1 MLNGNYRPVGTSM
14 EQKAILIVDD
24 SILIIERVTEI
35 LKDLETVSSITQV
48 HSYSEARNALEYVRP
63 DVVLLDINLPDTN
76 GIELLRYLK
85 KTDPGI
91 TVIMF
96 SNRGNEYYRDL
107 CQKIGAD
114 FFVDKSRGF
123 ELLPGIISSL

>member
-1 MLNGNYRPVGTSM
+1 MLDSNIRPVGTSM

-48 HSYSEARNALEYVRP
+48 HSYSEARTALEYVRP

-76 GIELLRYLK
+76 GIELLRHLK
-85 KTDPGI
+85 KTDPTI

-96 SNRGNEYYRDL
+96 SNRGNDYYRDL

>member
-1 MLNGNYRPVGTSM
+1 MLDGNYRPVGTEM

-48 HSYSEARNALEYVRP
+48 HSYSEARAALGYVRP
-63 DVVLLDINLPDTN
+63 DIVLLDINLPDTN

-85 KTDPGI
+85 KNDPTI

-123 ELLPGIISSL
+123 ELLPAIISSL

>member
-1 MLNGNYRPVGTSM
+1 M

-48 HSYSEARNALEYVRP
+48 HSYSEASVALEYVRP
-63 DVVLLDINLPDTN
+63 DVVLLDINLPDRN

-85 KTDPGI
+85 KTYPGI

-96 SNRGNEYYRDL
+96 SNQGNEYYRDL

>member
-1 MLNGNYRPVGTSM
+1 M

-48 HSYSEARNALEYVRP
+48 HSYSEARTALEYVRP
-63 DVVLLDINLPDTN
+63 DIVLLDINLPDTN

-85 KTDPGI
+85 KTDPTI

-123 ELLPGIISSL
+123 ELLPGIISAL